1 MFLQVSVILL
11 TGGTCVVVG
20 GWHVWLWE
28 GAHSC
33 WGCVVVGEGGMCSC

>member
-11 TGGTCVVVG
+11 TGGTCMVVG
-20 GWHVWLWE
+20 GGMCGCG

-33 WGCVVVGEGGMCSC
+33 WGCVVVGEGGMCGC